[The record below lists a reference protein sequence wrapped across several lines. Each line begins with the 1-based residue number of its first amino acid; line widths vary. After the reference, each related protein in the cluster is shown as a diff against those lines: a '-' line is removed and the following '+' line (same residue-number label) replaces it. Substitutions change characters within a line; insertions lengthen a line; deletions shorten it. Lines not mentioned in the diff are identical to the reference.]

1 MNNIYKPY
9 KRGLKKPIVTLTTD
23 FGNKDPY
30 VACMKGV
37 ILSICPE
44 ATIID
49 ITHDISKFDIEE
61 AAYILYRAYSFFPPG
76 TIHVCVVD
84 PGVGTERKPI
94 AIKTR
99 RYIFVGPDNGVLT
112 IAAED
117 DGIEDIR
124 VIESRYVM
132 LSEVSYTFHGRD
144 IFAPAAAWIALGYP
158 LEMLGRSIDRID
170 VVKFDKP
177 QISGGKVIGRIIYV
191 DSYGN
196 LVTNIKWDLIKDR
209 VTFGE
214 KVRLYYMGNE
224 VSIPLSR
231 SYGEAPLGELV
242 LIPGS
247 GGFMEISVNMGN
259 ASEKLGLK
267 KGDQIYM
274 EINR

>member
-1 MNNIYKPY
+1 M
-9 KRGLKKPIVTLTTD
+9 GKPIITLTTD
-23 FGNKDPY
+23 FGGRDPY

-37 ILSICPE
+37 ILSICSE

-49 ITHDISKFDIEE
+49 ITHDVPKFDIEE
-61 AAYILYRAYSFFPPG
+61 AAYILYRAYSFFPPR

-99 RYIFVGPDNGVLT
+99 RYVFVGPDNGVLAV
-112 IAAED
+112 AAED

-124 VIESRYVM
+124 IIESRDVM
-132 LSEVSYTFHGRD
+132 LGEVSYTFHGRD

-158 LEMLGRSIDRID
+158 LEMIGRSVDRIEITR
-170 VVKFDKP
+170 FHKP
-177 QISGGKVIGRIIYV
+177 EISGGRVMGRIIYV

-196 LVTNIKWDLIKDR
+196 LVTNIRWDMIRSRVAFGDR
-209 VTFGE
+209 I
-214 KVRLYYMGNE
+214 RLHYRSGE
-224 VSIPLSR
+224 VSIPLSKA
-231 SYGEAPLGELV
+231 YGDVPLGELL

-259 ASEKLGLK
+259 ASERLGLK
-267 KGDQIYM
+267 KGDQIFM
-274 EINR
+274 EIDK

>member
-1 MNNIYKPY
+1 M
-9 KRGLKKPIVTLTTD
+9 KKPIVTLTTD
-23 FGNKDPY
+23 FGYKDPY
-30 VACMKGV
+30 IACMKGV
-37 ILSICPE
+37 ILSICFE

-49 ITHDISKFDIEE
+49 ITHDVSKFDVEE
-61 AAYILYRAYSFFPPG
+61 AAYILYRAYGFFPPR
-76 TIHVCVVD
+76 TIHICVVD

-231 SYGEAPLGELV
+231 SYGEVPLGELV